1 MTELSLALLGPPVV
15 MRDGA
20 PVSFDTRKA
29 IALLALLAVTGR
41 EHSREQLADL
51 LWPDADSAK
60 GRASLRRTLSV
71 TAAAMGA
78 GLTISRAAVALE
90 PAAVRV
96 DVGEFEALITRPDAA
111 SLERAVRLYRDD
123 FLAGFVLRGCPEFE
137 EWQASVAEGLRQSLA
152 RGLQRLVAACIAD
165 GDLERAAGHA
175 RRWLQL
181 DPLHE
186 PAHQAIIRLH
196 GWSGQRSAA
205 MRQYRSLVRVL
216 DRDLAVRP
224 LPETTRLY
232 EDVRAGRL
240 GPPPVRLG
248 APGPAGADGAAG
260 ARSSS
265 SSEARPS
272 SSLEA
277 RSSSEDGSSEV
288 GSSGARSPGAG
299 ALEARPLEAGPDEG
313 RPGEGRPGEGRADE
327 AAGVW
332 PLVGREA
339 ELAALRA
346 AWQATGPR
354 GRVVAIA
361 GPVGIGKTR
370 LVTEFQAEA
379 AKGRPGAVVLSV
391 RCHDG
396 ETALPFVLAADLLRL
411 ALAVRPELPAML
423 PAQTAA
429 MAGRLVPALAAA
441 HPDAA
446 APALD
451 SPVAVTRLYAAIADT
466 LLAATRVPAGASGA
480 RASAGVI
487 VVEDVQWADSSS
499 LGLLAYLVR
508 RLADWPLLL
517 VLSWEEEQ
525 AGRLRTLRTALAEAD
540 EQSLGVMIEPG
551 PLGPDAI
558 GELLGLEGMPPV
570 KVDQL
575 MAETRGLPMLVREY
589 IEALRSGVADQEQAD
604 WWPPASVRDL
614 LRARL
619 QAVSEPTRQMLTAA
633 AVLGSDNDADLLRA
647 VSGRGEDEIVEAID
661 EALARS
667 LLTEIPPPGAHQAP
681 MYGFPYEAL
690 RRTAYESATLARRR
704 LLHGR
709 AADNLTRRHER
720 DPASTRAATVAG
732 HLQLAG
738 RDSEAAQWWWRAAEV
753 ARELYAHAEAHAHLV
768 RALAL
773 GYPQLPGRIALGEQL
788 VVLGRYREALA
799 EFETAAAIAGGEGA
813 SDRATQAS
821 IEHQLA
827 DVHHR
832 LGDWDL
838 AEAHLAVVTEL
849 VVGAEPARLAQVE
862 ADRAVVAYRRG
873 DAEQAAAFGRSALA
887 SARAAADPGATAQA
901 LNVLG
906 MLAARAGDTAAAEGY
921 LRDSLA
927 EARRQ
932 PGAPGTSGA
941 RPEGASERSDEAG
954 RRPEGAG
961 QRPEEA
967 GRRPEVADRAAAP
980 PLGAAVAALNNL
992 ARLLADTGRGE
1003 EALAVAAE
1011 ALELGSELGD
1021 QHRVAALHTN
1031 MADLLHA
1038 SGEGEAAMTHLKE
1051 AARRF
1056 ASVDVGD
1063 APRPEIWTLVEW

>member
-1 MTELSLALLGPPVV
+1 MTELSLALLGSPVV
-15 MRDGA
+15 MRDGT
-20 PVSFDTRKA
+20 PVTFDTRKA

-51 LWPDADSAK
+51 LWPEADSAK

-96 DVGEFEALITRPDAA
+96 DVGEFETLITRPDAA

-196 GWSGQRSAA
+196 GWNGQRSAA

-240 GPPPVRLG
+240 GPPPVRPG
-248 APGPAGADGAAG
+248 APGPGAADGPAG

-265 SSEARPS
+265 S
-272 SSLEA
+272 EA
-277 RSSSEDGSSEV
+277 RSAEADPD
-288 GSSGARSPGAG
+288 ARALGAG
-299 ALEARPLEAGPDEG
+299 PVEASPDEG
-313 RPGEGRPGEGRADE
+313 RPGEGRPDE

-332 PLVGREA
+332 PLVGRDA

-370 LVTEFQAEA
+370 LITEFQAEA

-411 ALAVRPELPAML
+411 ALAVRPDLPGTL

-480 RASAGVI
+480 PASAGVI

-558 GELLGLEGMPPV
+558 GALLGLEGMPPV

-799 EFETAAAIAGGEGA
+799 EFETAAAIAGGEDA
-813 SDRATQAS
+813 SDRATQAG

-849 VVGAEPARLAQVE
+849 VAGAEPARLAQVE

-932 PGAPGTSGA
+932 PGAPGS
-941 RPEGASERSDEAG
+941 
-954 RRPEGAG
+954 RPEGAG
-961 QRPEEA
+961 RQSDVA
-967 GRRPEVADRAAAP
+967 GQAAAP

-1038 SGEGEAAMTHLKE
+1038 SGQGEAAMTHLKE

>member
-1 MTELSLALLGPPVV
+1 MTELRLALLGPPVV
-15 MRDGA
+15 LRDGL
-20 PVSFDTRKA
+20 PVTFDTRKA
-29 IALLALLAVTGR
+29 VALLALLAVTGR

-51 LWPDADSAK
+51 LWPEADSVK

-78 GLTISRAAVALE
+78 GLTISRAAVNLE
-90 PAAVRV
+90 LAAVQV
-96 DVGEFEALITRPDAA
+96 DVREFETLIARADAE
-111 SLERAVRLYRDD
+111 SLERAVQLYRDD
-123 FLAGFVLRGCPEFE
+123 FLSGFVLRSCPDFE
-137 EWQASVAEGLRQSLA
+137 EWQSSVAEGLRQALA

-165 GDLERAAGHA
+165 GDLERATGHA

-196 GWSGQRSAA
+196 GWAGQRSAA

-232 EDVRAGRL
+232 DDVRAGRL
-240 GPPPVRLG
+240 EPPPAPSVVRAAEPPAAATSASATPASATSASATSATSASAAADEAT
-248 APGPAGADGAAG
+248 APSELAGAAG
-260 ARSSS
+260 I
-265 SSEARPS
+265 
-272 SSLEA
+272 
-277 RSSSEDGSSEV
+277 
-288 GSSGARSPGAG
+288 
-299 ALEARPLEAGPDEG
+299 
-313 RPGEGRPGEGRADE
+313 
-327 AAGVW
+327 W

-339 ELAALRA
+339 ELATLRA
-346 AWQATGPR
+346 AWQATGAA
-354 GRVVAIA
+354 GWVVAIA
-361 GPVGIGKTR
+361 GQAGIGKTR
-370 LVTEFQAEA
+370 LIAEFRTEAT
-379 AKGRPGAVVLSV
+379 KPPGPAVVLAA

-396 ETALPFVLAADLLRL
+396 ETTLPFVLAADLLRT
-411 ALAVRPELPAML
+411 ALAVRPDLSDVL

-441 HPDAA
+441 HPDSV

-466 LLAATRVPAGASGA
+466 LRTATLGADADADTKGPAG
-480 RASAGVI
+480 VV

-517 VLSWEEEQ
+517 VLSWQAEQ
-525 AGRLRTLRTALAEAD
+525 AGRLRVLRTALSEAED
-540 EQSLGVMIEPG
+540 QSMGEMIEPG
-551 PLGPDAI
+551 LLGPEAI
-558 GELLGLEGMPPV
+558 AALLDLDGMPQV
-570 KVDQL
+570 EVDRL

-589 IEALRSGVADQEQAD
+589 IEALRSAEDSAEPGAQGPEQAD

-619 QAVSEPTRQMLTAA
+619 QTVSEPTRQMLTAA

-667 LLTEIPPPGAHQAP
+667 LLTEIPPPAAGQAP
-681 MYGFPYEAL
+681 SYGFPYEAL

-709 AADNLTRRHER
+709 AADILTRRYER
-720 DPASTRAATVAG
+720 DPATTRAATVAD

-738 RDSEAAQWWWRAAEV
+738 RDAEAAQWWWRAAQV
-753 ARELYAHAEAHAHLV
+753 ARELYAHAEAYAHLV

-773 GYPQLPGRIALGEQL
+773 GYPQLPGRIALGEVL

-799 EFETAAAIAGGEGA
+799 EFETAAALAGAGVSEEMGDEAGTSA
-813 SDRATQAS
+813 SDRAVQAS
-821 IEHQLA
+821 IEHKLA

-849 VVGAEPARLAQVE
+849 VASAEPGRLAQAE

-873 DAEQAAAFGRSALA
+873 DAEQAAAFGRAAL
-887 SARAAADPGATAQA
+887 SCARAAADRGATAQA

-906 MLAARAGDTAAAEGY
+906 MLAARAGDTAAAETY

-927 EARRQ
+927 EARQ
-932 PGAPGTSGA
+932 L
-941 RPEGASERSDEAG
+941 PE
-954 RRPEGAG
+954 
-961 QRPEEA
+961 
-967 GRRPEVADRAAAP
+967 
-980 PLGAAVAALNNL
+980 LGAAVAALNNL
-992 ARLLADTGRGE
+992 ARLLAETSRNR
-1003 EALAVAAE
+1003 EALQVAAE

-1038 SGEGEAAMTHLKE
+1038 DGQGDAAITHLKE

-1063 APRPEIWTLVEW
+1063 APRPEIWMLVEW

>member
-1 MTELSLALLGPPVV
+1 MTELRLALLGPPAVL
-15 MRDGA
+15 REGI
-20 PVSFDTRKA
+20 PVTFDTRKA
-29 IALLALLAVTGR
+29 IALLALLGVTGR
-41 EHSREQLADL
+41 EYSREQLADL
-51 LWPDADSAK
+51 LWPEADSAK

-78 GLTISRAAVALE
+78 GLTISRAAITLE
-90 PAAVRV
+90 LATVGV
-96 DVGEFEALITRPDAA
+96 DVREFETLIVRPDAE
-111 SLERAVRLYRDD
+111 SLERAVQLYRDD
-123 FLAGFVLRGCPEFE
+123 FLSGFVLRSCPDFE

-152 RGLQRLVAACIAD
+152 RGLQRLVAACID
-165 GDLERAAGHA
+165 QGDLERATGHA

-196 GWSGQRSAA
+196 GWAGQRSAA

-232 EDVRAGRL
+232 DDVRAGRL
-240 GPPPVRLG
+240 GPPPAPSVVP
-248 APGPAGADGAAG
+248 AAEPTAEAPDAEPGPGA
-260 ARSSS
+260 S
-265 SSEARPS
+265 
-272 SSLEA
+272 
-277 RSSSEDGSSEV
+277 
-288 GSSGARSPGAG
+288 
-299 ALEARPLEAGPDEG
+299 
-313 RPGEGRPGEGRADE
+313 E
-327 AAGVW
+327 AAGIW
-332 PLVGREA
+332 PLVGRDT

-346 AWQATGPR
+346 AWQATGTS

-361 GPVGIGKTR
+361 GQAGIGKTR
-370 LVTEFQAEA
+370 LITEFRTEA
-379 AKGRPGAVVLSV
+379 TQVPRAAVVLAA

-396 ETALPFVLAADLLRL
+396 ETALPFVLAADLLRT
-411 ALAVRPELPAML
+411 ALAVRPDLPDVL

-441 HPDAA
+441 HPESV

-466 LLAATRVPAGASGA
+466 LLAATKGASAAGAGDAAAGEAAGPAG
-480 RASAGVI
+480 VV

-499 LGLLAYLVR
+499 LGLLSYLVR

-517 VLSWEEEQ
+517 VLSWQAEQ
-525 AGRLRTLRTALAEAD
+525 AGRLRVLRTALSEAEDQA
-540 EQSLGVMIEPG
+540 LGEAIEPG
-551 PLGPDAI
+551 LLGPAAI
-558 GELLGLEGMPPV
+558 GALLALDGMPQV
-570 KVDQL
+570 EVDQL
-575 MAETRGLPMLVREY
+575 ITETRGLPMLVREY
-589 IEALRSGVADQEQAD
+589 VEALRSAGESAEAGAQGLEQAD

-667 LLTEIPPPGAHQAP
+667 LLTEIPPPAANEAP
-681 MYGFPYEAL
+681 SYGFPYEAL

-709 AADNLTRRHER
+709 AADILTRRHER
-720 DPASTRAATVAG
+720 DPAKTRAATIAD
-732 HLQLAG
+732 HLQRAG
-738 RDSEAAQWWWRAAEV
+738 RDAEAAQWWWRAAQV
-753 ARELYAHAEAHAHLV
+753 ARELYAHAEAYAHLV

-773 GYPQLPGRIALGEQL
+773 GYPQLPGRIALGEVL

-799 EFETAAAIAGGEGA
+799 EFETAAALAGEA
-813 SDRATQAS
+813 ADRAVQAS
-821 IEHQLA
+821 IEHKLA

-849 VVGAEPARLAQVE
+849 VAAAEPGRLARAE

-873 DAEQAAAFGRSALA
+873 DVEQAAAFGRAALS
-887 SARAAADPGATAQA
+887 SARDAADPGATAQA

-906 MLAARAGDTAAAEGY
+906 MLAARAGDAAAAETY

-927 EARRQ
+927 EARQ
-932 PGAPGTSGA
+932 LT
-941 RPEGASERSDEAG
+941 E
-954 RRPEGAG
+954 
-961 QRPEEA
+961 
-967 GRRPEVADRAAAP
+967 
-980 PLGAAVAALNNL
+980 LGAAVAALNNL
-992 ARLLADTGRGE
+992 ARLLAETGRGR
-1003 EALAVAAE
+1003 EALTVAAE

-1031 MADLLHA
+1031 MADLLHTD
-1038 SGEGEAAMTHLKE
+1038 GQGEAAMTHLKE

>member
-1 MTELSLALLGPPVV
+1 VTDLRLELLGPPVV
-15 MRDGA
+15 LRDGL
-20 PVSFDTRKA
+20 PVTFDTRKA
-29 IALLALLAVTGR
+29 VALLALLAVTGR

-51 LWPDADSAK
+51 LWPEADSTK

-78 GLTISRAAVALE
+78 CLTISRAAVTLE
-90 PAAVRV
+90 PAAVQV
-96 DVGEFEALITRPDAA
+96 DVPEFEALMARSDAE

-123 FLAGFVLRGCPEFE
+123 FLSGFVLRGCPDFE
-137 EWQASVAEGLRQSLA
+137 EWQAAVAEGLRQTLA
-152 RGLQRLVAACIAD
+152 RGLQRLVAACIAE
-165 GDLERAAGHA
+165 GDLERATGHA
-175 RRWLQL
+175 RRWLAL

-196 GWSGQRSAA
+196 GWAGQRSAA

-232 EDVRAGRL
+232 DDVRAGRL
-240 GPPPVRLG
+240 GPPPAPSVVRTAEPPAAT
-248 APGPAGADGAAG
+248 APDAGV
-260 ARSSS
+260 
-265 SSEARPS
+265 EAV
-272 SSLEA
+272 
-277 RSSSEDGSSEV
+277 EV
-288 GSSGARSPGAG
+288 SGATGI
-299 ALEARPLEAGPDEG
+299 
-313 RPGEGRPGEGRADE
+313 
-327 AAGVW
+327 W

-339 ELAALRA
+339 ELATLRA
-346 AWQATGPR
+346 AWRATGTA

-361 GPVGIGKTR
+361 GPAGSGKTR
-370 LVTEFQAEA
+370 LITEFRTEA
-379 AKGRPGAVVLSV
+379 TQPPRAAVVLAA
-391 RCHDG
+391 RCYDG
-396 ETALPFVLAADLLRL
+396 ETALPFVLAADLLRT
-411 ALAVRPELPAML
+411 ALAVRPDLPEVL

-441 HPDAA
+441 HPDSV

-466 LLAATRVPAGASGA
+466 LLAATKGGAPAGP
-480 RASAGVI
+480 AGVV

-517 VLSWEEEQ
+517 MLSWQTEQ
-525 AGRLRTLRTALAEAD
+525 AGRLRVLRTALAEAED
-540 EQSLGVMIEPG
+540 QSLGEMIEPG
-551 PLGPDAI
+551 LLGPEAI
-558 GELLGLEGMPPV
+558 GTLLDLDGMPRV
-570 KVDQL
+570 EVDRL

-589 IEALRSGVADQEQAD
+589 IEARRSAGDEPGGQGPETAD

-619 QAVSEPTRQMLTAA
+619 QAVSEPTRQMLTGA

-667 LLTEIPPPGAHQAP
+667 LLTEIPPPAAGQAP
-681 MYGFPYEAL
+681 SYGFPYEAL

-709 AADNLTRRHER
+709 AADILTRRYER
-720 DPASTRAATVAG
+720 DPATTRAATVAD

-738 RDSEAAQWWWRAAEV
+738 RDAEAAQWWWRAAQS
-753 ARELYAHAEAHAHLV
+753 ARELYAHAEAYAHLV

-773 GYPQLPGRIALGEQL
+773 GYPQLPGRIALGEVL

-799 EFETAAAIAGGEGA
+799 EFETAAALAGAGVSDGADA
-813 SDRATQAS
+813 SDGADEAGDGESASAGDRAVQAG
-821 IEHQLA
+821 IEHKLA

-849 VVGAEPARLAQVE
+849 VAGAEPGRLARAE

-873 DAEQAAAFGRSALA
+873 DAEQAAAFGRAAL
-887 SARAAADPGATAQA
+887 SYARGAADRGATAQA

-906 MLAARAGDTAAAEGY
+906 MLAARVGDTSAAETY

-927 EARRQ
+927 EARQ
-932 PGAPGTSGA
+932 L
-941 RPEGASERSDEAG
+941 PE
-954 RRPEGAG
+954 
-961 QRPEEA
+961 
-967 GRRPEVADRAAAP
+967 
-980 PLGAAVAALNNL
+980 LGAAVAALNNL
-992 ARLLADTGRGE
+992 ARLLAETGRNR
-1003 EALAVAAE
+1003 EALQVAAE

-1038 SGEGEAAMTHLKE
+1038 DGQGDAAMAHLKE

>member
-1 MTELSLALLGPPVV
+1 MTELRLALLGPPVV
-15 MRDGA
+15 LRDGL
-20 PVSFDTRKA
+20 PVTFDTRKA
-29 IALLALLAVTGR
+29 IALLAVLAVTGR

-51 LWPDADSAK
+51 LWPEADSAK

-78 GLTISRAAVALE
+78 GLTISRSAVTLELAAVQ
-90 PAAVRV
+90 V
-96 DVGEFEALITRPDAA
+96 DVREFEALIGRPDAE
-111 SLERAVRLYRDD
+111 SLERAVDLYRDD
-123 FLAGFVLRGCPEFE
+123 FLSGFVLRGCPDFE
-137 EWQASVAEGLRQSLA
+137 EWQASVSEGLRQSLA
-152 RGLQRLVAACIAD
+152 RGLQRLVAACID
-165 GDLERAAGHA
+165 QGDLERATEHA

-196 GWSGQRSAA
+196 GWAGQRSAA

-224 LPETTRLY
+224 LPDTTRLY
-232 EDVRAGRL
+232 DDVRAGRL
-240 GPPPVRLG
+240 GPPPTPSVTR
-248 APGPAGADGAAG
+248 AAEPAPAGA
-260 ARSSS
+260 S
-265 SSEARPS
+265 
-272 SSLEA
+272 
-277 RSSSEDGSSEV
+277 
-288 GSSGARSPGAG
+288 
-299 ALEARPLEAGPDEG
+299 
-313 RPGEGRPGEGRADE
+313 E
-327 AAGVW
+327 AAGIW
-332 PLVGREA
+332 PLVGRET

-346 AWQATGPR
+346 AWQATGTS
-354 GRVVAIA
+354 GRVVAITGQA
-361 GPVGIGKTR
+361 GTGKTR
-370 LVTEFQAEA
+370 LITEFRTEA
-379 AKGRPGAVVLSV
+379 RHAPQPGVVLAA

-396 ETALPFVLAADLLRL
+396 ETALPFVLAADLLRI
-411 ALAVRPELPAML
+411 ALAVRPDLPDVL

-441 HPDAA
+441 HPESV

-466 LLAATRVPAGASGA
+466 LLTATKGPASVAEGPAG
-480 RASAGVI
+480 VV

-508 RLADWPLLL
+508 RLADWPLLI
-517 VLSWEEEQ
+517 VVSWQDEQ
-525 AGRLRTLRTALAEAD
+525 AGRLRVLRTALSEAED
-540 EQSLGVMIEPG
+540 QSLGETIEPG
-551 PLGPDAI
+551 LLGPAAI
-558 GELLGLEGMPPV
+558 GALLDLDGMPR
-570 KVDQL
+570 VDVDLL
-575 MAETRGLPMLVREY
+575 MTETRGLPMLVREY
-589 IEALRSGVADQEQAD
+589 VEALRSADAAGPPQAD

-614 LRARL
+614 LRGRL

-633 AVLGSDNDADLLRA
+633 AVLGSDSDADLLRA

-661 EALARS
+661 EALDRS
-667 LLTEIPPPGAHQAP
+667 LLTEIPPPAAGGAP
-681 MYGFPYEAL
+681 SYGFPYEAL

-704 LLHGR
+704 LLHSR
-709 AADNLTRRHER
+709 AADVLTRRHER
-720 DPASTRAATVAG
+720 DPAKTRPGTIAD

-738 RDSEAAQWWWRAAEV
+738 RDAEAAEWWWRAAQV
-753 ARELYAHAEAHAHLV
+753 ARDLYAHAEAYAHLV

-773 GYPQLPGRIALGEQL
+773 GYPQLPARIALGEVL

-799 EFETAAAIAGGEGA
+799 EFETAAALAGAGDGSGSDPDDGA
-813 SDRATQAS
+813 GDGDRTAASRAVQAS
-821 IEHQLA
+821 IEHKLA

-849 VVGAEPARLAQVE
+849 VAGDEPGRLARAE

-873 DAEQAAAFGRSALA
+873 DTEQAAAFGRAAL
-887 SARAAADPGATAQA
+887 SCARAAADRGATAQA

-906 MLAARAGDTAAAEGY
+906 MLAARAGDTGAAETY

-927 EARRQ
+927 EARLL
-932 PGAPGTSGA
+932 
-941 RPEGASERSDEAG
+941 PEL
-954 RRPEGAG
+954 G
-961 QRPEEA
+961 Q
-967 GRRPEVADRAAAP
+967 
-980 PLGAAVAALNNL
+980 AVAALNNL
-992 ARLLADTGRGE
+992 ARLLAETGRVGD
-1003 EALAVAAE
+1003 ALTLAAE
-1011 ALELGSELGD
+1011 ALELGRELGD

-1038 SGEGEAAMTHLKE
+1038 DGQGDAAMTHLKE

>member
-1 MTELSLALLGPPVV
+1 MTELRLALLGPPVV
-15 MRDGA
+15 LRDGL
-20 PVSFDTRKA
+20 PVTFDTRKA
-29 IALLALLAVTGR
+29 VALLALLAVTGR

-51 LWPDADSAK
+51 LWPEADSAK

-71 TAAAMGA
+71 TAAAMGP
-78 GLTISRAAVALE
+78 GLTISRAAVTLDL
-90 PAAVRV
+90 AAVEV
-96 DVGEFEALITRPDAA
+96 DVREFEALIARADAE
-111 SLERAVRLYRDD
+111 SLERAVQLYRDD
-123 FLAGFVLRGCPEFE
+123 FLSGFVLRSCPDFE
-137 EWQASVAEGLRQSLA
+137 EWQWSVAEGLRQALA
-152 RGLQRLVAACIAD
+152 RGLQRLVAACIAE
-165 GDLERAAGHA
+165 GDLERATGHA

-196 GWSGQRSAA
+196 GWAGQRSAA

-232 EDVRAGRL
+232 DDVRAGRL
-240 GPPPVRLG
+240 EPPPAPSVVRAADSPATATSATSAASTTSATSAG
-248 APGPAGADGAAG
+248 EKATAAPEVAGAAG
-260 ARSSS
+260 I
-265 SSEARPS
+265 
-272 SSLEA
+272 
-277 RSSSEDGSSEV
+277 
-288 GSSGARSPGAG
+288 
-299 ALEARPLEAGPDEG
+299 
-313 RPGEGRPGEGRADE
+313 
-327 AAGVW
+327 W

-339 ELAALRA
+339 ELATLRA
-346 AWQATGPR
+346 AWQATGTA

-361 GPVGIGKTR
+361 GQAGSGKTR
-370 LVTEFQAEA
+370 LITEFRTEA
-379 AKGRPGAVVLSV
+379 TQPPGAAVVLAA

-396 ETALPFVLAADLLRL
+396 ETTLPFVLAADLLRT
-411 ALAVRPELPAML
+411 ALAVRPDLPDVL

-441 HPDAA
+441 HPDSV

-466 LLAATRVPAGASGA
+466 LRAASQGGGAAPGAAGSAAAAEGA
-480 RASAGVI
+480 AGVV

-499 LGLLAYLVR
+499 LGLLAYLMR

-517 VLSWEEEQ
+517 VLSWQAEQ
-525 AGRLRTLRTALAEAD
+525 AGRLRVLRTALSEAED
-540 EQSLGVMIEPG
+540 QSMGEMIEPG
-551 PLGPDAI
+551 LLGPEAI
-558 GELLGLEGMPPV
+558 GVLLDLDGMPQV
-570 KVDQL
+570 EVDRL

-589 IEALRSGVADQEQAD
+589 IEALRSAEDSAEPGGQGLEQAD

-619 QAVSEPTRQMLTAA
+619 QAVSEPTRQMLTGA

-667 LLTEIPPPGAHQAP
+667 LLTEIPPPAAGAAP
-681 MYGFPYEAL
+681 SYGFPYEAL

-709 AADNLTRRHER
+709 AADILTRRYER
-720 DPASTRAATVAG
+720 DPATTRAATVAD

-738 RDSEAAQWWWRAAEV
+738 RDAEAAQWWWRAAQV
-753 ARELYAHAEAHAHLV
+753 ARELYAHAEAYAHLV

-773 GYPQLPGRIALGEQL
+773 GYPQLPGRIALGEVL

-799 EFETAAAIAGGEGA
+799 EFETAAALAGAGVSEETGDEAGASA
-813 SDRATQAS
+813 SDRAVQAS
-821 IEHQLA
+821 IEHKLA

-849 VVGAEPARLAQVE
+849 VASAEPGRLARAE

-873 DAEQAAAFGRSALA
+873 DAEQAAAFGRAAL
-887 SARAAADPGATAQA
+887 SCARAAADRGATAQA

-906 MLAARAGDTAAAEGY
+906 MLAARAGDTAAAETY

-927 EARRQ
+927 EARQ
-932 PGAPGTSGA
+932 L
-941 RPEGASERSDEAG
+941 PE
-954 RRPEGAG
+954 
-961 QRPEEA
+961 
-967 GRRPEVADRAAAP
+967 
-980 PLGAAVAALNNL
+980 LGAAVAALNNL
-992 ARLLADTGRGE
+992 ARLLAETSRNR
-1003 EALAVAAE
+1003 EALQVAAE

-1038 SGEGEAAMTHLKE
+1038 DGQGDAAIIHLKE